1 MNTQECERLMRYLD
15 HLAQSAV
22 KDMTDERNT
31 RIGVDLDDF
40 RTTMIDAS
48 VTINS
53 FLAEREDY
61 LRKLDAIVTAF
72 LK

>member
-1 MNTQECERLMRYLD
+1 MNTHECERLMRYLD
-15 HLAQSAV
+15 NLAQSAV